1 MCDFINMIG
10 KKLLKSFKKKS
21 SLIFFCITLLYLF
34 YTYVSLFLFI
44 FNNALF
50 YLFVNILLFY
60 VCFHFVVRALTYP
73 GSLFIYQN
81 KTNYDNRIEF
91 SKFYLRE
98 TSKLSAVLKD
108 IHTIVKEK
116 IRNEKK
122 DKENTYKIKLE
133 ELFSYNNKE
142 NYYNFFSS
150 LYILYTLYVTY
161 YLYINLEENVDLNE
175 EQLNFYYHLKYFMIK
190 INEIYIHVNKN
201 DIICPD
207 IFTKINIGKD
217 FNETVNEFI
226 TSKGDIYQ
234 KEPYQIL
241 KYEGIQNYIKK
252 ISGIIN
258 TMVNDVHKNIFNM
271 YNNTSLDEKKNLRN
285 SNSKN
290 IKMCNEINIK
300 NKTGEDLKDHFD
312 YFNGKNESNIDEK
325 SKIIDRDNSNNNIK
339 SMDNLPSNK
348 NMSAY
353 AEINIL
359 TLFYHENYEKSIS
372 HANYK
377 DFYILI
383 EDDKFLKL
391 LNKLIHLINI
401 LGDIF
406 RKNSLK
412 DKMNIG
418 NIQSFIK
425 NQIVGT
431 LDLFKY
437 EMIYKYYA
445 KQEYLY
451 MNRNKLD
458 CMFIP
463 CKKFL
468 NSKMEKY
475 YENLRTNPDQLFHLD
490 MSNDNNNNNKYN
502 NNKYNRY
509 NIFFRAFNNQFYN
522 YIYHEDY
529 LRDVPVVLY
538 FNPNGAYYELNACYG
553 GTLQFYLQNNI
564 NVFVYNYRGY
574 GKSCGYPNFNRNNMD
589 ALKIAEYL
597 LSKDVKYLGLHGT
610 SIGGP
615 LCSYV
620 SYHLS
625 NFNKKSNGTYEMID
639 KIYKNEIDIRRIKKE
654 IYKLI
659 LLMNRK
665 KTKLIDHLLVPIKYI
680 LWLLLQFLTLCKLK
694 ISNYR
699 MKKIWN
705 INNIENNKLLN
716 KKDVNYNT
724 GQEEKSKISFV
735 CIDRSFYNFEQV
747 ARYMIGEYAYNI
759 LKFTSYKLDITKYYI
774 NSNVPKIL
782 IYDNYDEIIHYMSNA
797 ITGVSR
803 EISKVYKNGNLYMES
818 SRKKSNE
825 QKALNH
831 EYMKEDQIVN
841 MNLLPLLID
850 DDDKKCGVH
859 MGKEVIENMDTSFDQ
874 TLNNNNNKNNN
885 NNNNNNDKKEKR
897 NNNIIHNNNN
907 NYDDFIV
914 NRDLPTFAD
923 TLIID
928 EYVDNYWSENK
939 LKNIDFRLFLQS
951 WKVLN
956 DCISFLNKCSTT
968 NNSFISIGLETYK
981 SIMSLYN
988 SKEDK
993 LEEQTHNAIYCIYN
1007 DNVSFMDTFK
1017 KTSSNYDDYIK
1028 EHMNNNLFKKTCI
1041 YDMLKENK
1049 EFTYEMELLNK
1060 ILRDVYMSKRK
1071 DIEKVHF
1078 TYSGFFLKNDYLYD
1092 HINKDNRNNDK
1103 ESLFRIED
1111 IDVIKFLDEFSDSL
1125 YETVDSIKYNLN
1137 SCGQLFNEINNIP
1150 EKEQIDFL
1158 KAFIFKMKVYG
1169 SYPSQCFTSSK
1180 KIEFANRLYEIPF
1193 LLSQYCDLHRNINE
1207 QTNEDMTNNKMDEEE
1222 DTKTCNNDKG
1232 CDKKITSSSKNLF
1245 TKLKSRTGIGLSSKI
1260 DNDEDLTRS
1269 FNNNNE
1275 GMRTKKIKGKGNI
1288 QFEIA
1293 STDECC
1299 FNENIITIPYFKI
1312 KKCLFLHDLIVCMN
1326 YYKKDTNKNK
1336 FDIFYKFDD
1345 ITYIIDMKQ
1354 MVSFFNSY
1362 KDDITRQSNYFLS
1375 IFSKDI
1381 GIDINDLKFSG
1392 ELEKYVSW
1400 MRLNNRMNICKIYF
1414 TLKNEIKKM
1423 KKYSEKLHSEYSTI
1437 SQDTNIHFI
1446 IFLIYRILIFK
1457 KLFTHTY
1464 IIYTFIQRLNNSLDI
1479 NLDEDD
1485 KDIDIKSLIPISY
1498 FRIYYKDNYKIYSPN
1513 ALGWPVLVK
1522 CGHNGNLNKDE
1533 QNFLR
1538 LCLDSILKKHI

>member
-1 MCDFINMIG
+1 MLYKTF
-10 KKLLKSFKKKS
+10 LL
-21 SLIFFCITLLYLF
+21 L
-34 YTYVSLFLFI
+34 
-44 FNNALF
+44 
-50 YLFVNILLFY
+50 
-60 VCFHFVVRALTYP
+60 
-73 GSLFIYQN
+73 Q
-81 KTNYDNRIEF
+81 TNYDNRIEF

-98 TSKLSAVLKD
+98 TSKLSSVLND

-122 DKENTYKIKLE
+122 DKENIYKIKLE
-133 ELFSYNNKE
+133 KLFSCNNKE

-161 YLYINLEENVDLNE
+161 FLYINLEENVDLNE
-175 EQLNFYYHLKYFMIK
+175 EQLNFYYYLKYFMIK
-190 INEIYIHVNKN
+190 INEINIHVNKN

-207 IFTKINIGKD
+207 TFTKINIGKD
-217 FNETVNEFI
+217 FNENVNEFI
-226 TSKGDIYQ
+226 KSRGDIYQ
-234 KEPYQIL
+234 KKEPSEIL
-241 KYEGIQNYIKK
+241 KNECIQNYIKK
-252 ISGIIN
+252 LSGIIN
-258 TMVNDVHKNIFNM
+258 TMINYVNKDILNV
-271 YNNTSLDEKKNLRN
+271 YNNTYLDENKKLRN
-285 SNSKN
+285 TNSQN
-290 IKMCNEINIK
+290 IKICNKINIK
-300 NKTGEDLKDHFD
+300 NKTCEDLNDQSYHCNK
-312 YFNGKNESNIDEK
+312 KNESNVDEK
-325 SKIIDRDNSNNNIK
+325 SKIMDRDK
-339 SMDNLPSNK
+339 SKDNFKSIDNLSSNK
-348 NMSAY
+348 NMCGYS
-353 AEINIL
+353 EINIL

-372 HANYK
+372 HANYN

-383 EDDKFLKL
+383 EDDKFLNL
-391 LNKLIHLINI
+391 LDKLIHLINI

-412 DKMNIG
+412 DKMNIS

-451 MNRNKLD
+451 INRNKLD

-463 CKKFL
+463 CKQFL
-468 NSKMEKY
+468 NNKMEKY
-475 YENLRTNPDQLFHLD
+475 YKNLRTNPDHLFHLD
-490 MSNDNNNNNKYN
+490 ISNDNHNKYD
-502 NNKYNRY
+502 
-509 NIFFRAFNNQFYN
+509 IFFKAFNNQFYN
-522 YIYHEDY
+522 YIYYEDY
-529 LRDVPVVLY
+529 LRDIPVVLY

-553 GTLQFYLQNNI
+553 GILQFYLENNI

-625 NFNKKSNGTYEMID
+625 NFNKKSNHTYEMID
-639 KIYKNEIDIRRIKKE
+639 KIYNNEIDIRRIKKE

-659 LLMNRK
+659 LFMNRK
-665 KTKLIDHLLVPIKYI
+665 KKKLIDHLLVPIKYI

-694 ISNYR
+694 ICNYR

-705 INNIENNKLLN
+705 INHIENKNLLN
-716 KKDVNYNT
+716 NRDTNYNNT
-724 GQEEKSKISFV
+724 QEEKSKISFV

-782 IYDNYDEIIHYMSNA
+782 IYDNYDEIIHYMSNS
-797 ITGVSR
+797 ITGVSK
-803 EISKVYKNGNLYMES
+803 EISKVYKNGNLYMDS
-818 SRKKSNE
+818 SRRKSNE
-825 QKALNH
+825 KENLNH
-831 EYMKEDQIVN
+831 EYLNHEQIMN
-841 MNLLPLLID
+841 KNLLPLLID
-850 DDDKKCGVH
+850 DEKNGFH
-859 MGKEVIENMDTSFDQ
+859 MSRERIENVDKSMEHR
-874 TLNNNNNKNNN
+874 LNNNDNNKKGNNDTVH
-885 NNNNNNDKKEKR
+885 NNDKDDGFNMNR
-897 NNNIIHNNNN
+897 N
-907 NYDDFIV
+907 
-914 NRDLPTFAD
+914 LPTFAD

-1017 KTSSNYDDYIK
+1017 KVSSNYDDYIM
-1028 EHMNNNLFKKTCI
+1028 EYMNNNLFKKTCI

-1049 EFTYEMELLNK
+1049 EFTHEMELLNK

-1169 SYPSQCFTSSK
+1169 SYPSQCFTLSK
-1180 KIEFANRLYEIPF
+1180 KVEFTNRLYEIPF
-1193 LLSQYCDLHRNINE
+1193 LLSQYCDVHRNMKERI
-1207 QTNEDMTNNKMDEEE
+1207 NEDMPNNKMDDEE
-1222 DTKTCNNDKG
+1222 DKKPWNDHKEA
-1232 CDKKITSSSKNLF
+1232 DKKIISSSKNLF
-1245 TKLKSRTGIGLSSKI
+1245 TKIKSRNGIDLSSNI
-1260 DNDEDLTRS
+1260 DNDERFTTS
-1269 FNNNNE
+1269 YNNNNE
-1275 GMRTKKIKGKGNI
+1275 GKKTKKIKGKGNI

-1293 STDECC
+1293 STDEYCL
-1299 FNENIITIPYFKI
+1299 NENIISIPYFKI
-1312 KKCLFLHDLIVCMN
+1312 KKCLFLHDLIICMD
-1326 YYKKDTNKNK
+1326 YYKKETNKNK

-1345 ITYIIDMKQ
+1345 NTYIIDIKQ
-1354 MVSFFNSY
+1354 MVAFFNTY
-1362 KDDITRQSNYFLS
+1362 KDDITRKSNYFLS

-1381 GIDINDLKFSG
+1381 GIDINDFKFSG

-1479 NLDEDD
+1479 NHDEVD
-1485 KDIDIKSLIPISY
+1485 KNIDIKSLLPISY
-1498 FRIYYKDNYKIYSPN
+1498 FRIYYKDNYKIYSP
-1513 ALGWPVLVK
+1513 K
-1522 CGHNGNLNKDE
+1522 
-1533 QNFLR
+1533 
-1538 LCLDSILKKHI
+1538 